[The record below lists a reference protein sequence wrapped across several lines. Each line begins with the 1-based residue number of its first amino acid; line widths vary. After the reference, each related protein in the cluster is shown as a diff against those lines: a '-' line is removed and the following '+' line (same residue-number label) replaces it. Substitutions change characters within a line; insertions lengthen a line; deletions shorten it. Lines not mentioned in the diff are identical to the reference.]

1 MFFFHV
7 IVTFAFLAEILTF
20 LTFAGDFTD
29 EPSVK
34 VPVVTSWF
42 DEPVVVTSGFLVVVS
57 SAFLVVVSSTLAV
70 VSSTLVVVDS
80 STLPVVVSST
90 SPVVVSSLL
99 SVVVSSGVVVSS
111 SFAFEPKTSI
121 SARPTAVVESETLS
135 TTNLI
140 FLTTFSSPKLII
152 LTEPSFGSSPT
163 SILVPSSNS
172 KCDAVI

>member
-7 IVTFAFLAEILTF
+7 TVTFVFLAEILTF

-29 EPSVK
+29 EPSVN

-57 SAFLVVVSSTLAV
+57 SVFLVVVSSTLV
-70 VSSTLVVVDS
+70 IVDS

-90 SPVVVSSLL
+90 SP
-99 SVVVSSGVVVSS
+99 VVVSS

>member
-7 IVTFAFLAEILTF
+7 TVTFVFLAEILTF

-29 EPSVK
+29 EPSVN

-57 SAFLVVVSSTLAV
+57 SVFLVVVSSTLV
-70 VSSTLVVVDS
+70 IVDS

-90 SPVVVSSLL
+90 SPVVVSST
-99 SVVVSSGVVVSS
+99 SPVVVSSGVVVSS

-163 SILVPSSNS
+163 
-172 KCDAVI
+172 

>member
-7 IVTFAFLAEILTF
+7 TVTFALLAEILTF

-80 STLPVVVSST
+80 ST

-99 SVVVSSGVVVSS
+99 SVVVSSY
-111 SFAFEPKTSI
+111 FAFEPKTSI

-163 SILVPSSNS
+163 SSVVPSSNS
-172 KCDAVI
+172 K

>member
-7 IVTFAFLAEILTF
+7 TVTFVFLAEILTF

-29 EPSVK
+29 EPSVN

-57 SAFLVVVSSTLAV
+57 SVFLVVVSSTLV
-70 VSSTLVVVDS
+70 IVDS

-90 SPVVVSSLL
+90 SP
-99 SVVVSSGVVVSS
+99 VVVSSGVVVSS